1 MQSKALRRSGRD
13 GTAARHGALA
23 ELAKRQ
29 HGVVSFEQLLGP
41 LGYSRS
47 EVARASESARLH
59 RLHRGVYA
67 VGHTNLSLHGKCLA
81 AVFGA
86 GPEALLSHRSAAWLW
101 GIGRWSPLPASVTGP
116 SPRGHRSSIKMHR
129 SEILTDEDRD
139 VVEGIPVTAVPRAA
153 LDLAAE
159 VRPHQL
165 MGVLRRSEELEL
177 FDLRRFEALL
187 RRAGG
192 HRGAK
197 PLARAGCRVD
207 PCHRAP
213 ARSRTETGAR
223 KRHPFAR
230 PATSAAPDP
239 RGRLCAVEVVVAIR
253 DEPLRRSGAGGW
265 SARHRVRGAQLAD
278 FGRLVRPV
286 GVAAE
291 DEHADAALA
300 GPDLALGAGRD
311 AGDVVA
317 VEREA
322 LAFDLDLA
330 AAAQGDEDLLLAVL
344 GVVVFGIALVV
355 RRHVDD
361 LHAEGLDPEL
371 GARPLEGAAED
382 GLHLVDPLDRVVAHP
397 ASFRFGGPGWAG

>member
-197 PLARAGCRVD
+197 PLARAVRIYR
-207 PCHRAP
+207 PAP
-213 ARSRTETGAR
+213 FSRSGLERRFFELVSESGL
-223 KRHPFAR
+223 PR
-230 PATSAAPDP
+230 PATGFVEAGYELDVYWPEE
-239 RGRLCAVEVVVAIR
+239 RFAVELDVFETHGSHQAFEEDRIR
-253 DEPLRRSGAGGW
+253 QERLK
-265 SARHRVRGAQLAD
+265 LAD
-278 FGRLVRPV
+278 VELIRVTGHRL
-286 GVAAE
+286 
-291 DEHADAALA
+291 D
-300 GPDLALGAGRD
+300 
-311 AGDVVA
+311 
-317 VEREA
+317 REPKQV
-322 LAFDLDLA
+322 L
-330 AAAQGDEDLLLAVL
+330 ENVTRLLAQ
-344 GVVVFGIALVV
+344 
-355 RRHVDD
+355 RRQQ
-361 LHAEGLDPEL
+361 LRIPG
-371 GARPLEGAAED
+371 GASAP
-382 GLHLVDPLDRVVAHP
+382 
-397 ASFRFGGPGWAG
+397 